1 MKCVFCA
8 IVEGSLP
15 ASRVAESARSVAFVD
30 LRQPHGVERGAHV
43 LVVPRRHV
51 ETLDRL
57 ADDDAA
63 DLAQLA
69 VRVARRIRALFG
81 DEGLSL
87 WQSNGVAAF
96 QEVPHVHL
104 HLLTRRIDDGLL
116 RVYPGHPGNAPRDA
130 LEALAA
136 RLREDT

>member
-1 MKCVFCA
+1 M
-8 IVEGSLP
+8 
-15 ASRVAESARSVAFVD
+15 AESARSIAFVD
-30 LRQPHGVERGAHV
+30 LRQPHGVERGAHL

-57 ADDDAA
+57 ADDDAD
-63 DLAQLA
+63 DLIRLA
-69 VRVARRIRALFG
+69 TRLARRLRALFG
-81 DEGLSL
+81 DAGLSL
-87 WQSNGVAAF
+87 WQSNGVAAL

-116 RVYPGHPGNAPRDA
+116 RIYPDHPENTPREA

-136 RLREDT
+136 RLREDL